1 METTFDPSSYKE
13 ALIVL
18 GAAGVVI
25 PLAQR
30 LHLSPVLGYML
41 VGMAVGP
48 FGLGALALYV
58 PPLSA
63 VTISNP
69 ASIEPIAGL
78 GVALLMFMIGLELSF
93 ERLWLMRRL
102 VFGLGTAQVIVCAAA
117 LATVL
122 VALGYKQ
129 SEAAVVGI
137 ALAMSSTAVVLQ
149 VLSERKQLNT
159 PAGRASFAVLLFQD
173 LAVVPILL
181 ILTTLAAGGPS
192 ASLTGLMIAIAQ
204 AILAVA

>member
-69 ASIEPIAGL
+69 ASIEPIANL
-78 GVALLMFMIGLELSF
+78 GIALLMFMIGLELSL

-117 LATVL
+117 LAAAL
-122 VALGYKQ
+122 VALGYAQ
-129 SEAAVVGI
+129 SEGHRHC
-137 ALAMSSTAVVLQ
+137 TRDVLH
-149 VLSERKQLNT
+149 SR
-159 PAGRASFAVLLFQD
+159 G
-173 LAVVPILL
+173 
-181 ILTTLAAGGPS
+181 AAGGAEK
-192 ASLTGLMIAIAQ
+192 ASHPLPPAACSR
-204 AILAVA
+204 